1 MRLTAA
7 ILLPVLLLGIGCSN
21 SEPVSVLKPE
31 SEKVHVGM
39 QAEEVKAI
47 CGEPKM
53 NFTDPLSGSAMWM
66 YKDETTGEHMNVSFN
81 MEGVS
86 KVTYG
91 KG

>member
-1 MRLTAA
+1 MRFRGLILAVLIAA
-7 ILLPVLLLGIGCSN
+7 VGCSGTA
-21 SEPVSVLKPE
+21 SVSVLKPE

-66 YKDETTGEHMNVSFN
+66 YKDEKTGEHMNVSFN